1 MSEKQKKE
9 QEDET
14 MNFLGNAGGFVPPQ
28 KTQNSFGEKEEVVEE
43 KDLEKA
49 IFAHLPFSSLSTQAV
64 LKWGREN
71 AARVC
76 ARILYYSKRGRRMEL
91 EVIFDPIFSSHLEEE
106 GSRKWKNHSE
116 GRAFFFHFWGEGEKI
131 KVSVHFFPRRIPF
144 LSFFLEGKEYR
155 ILSSF
160 FPGRFSRRF
169 EGRPDAAKCVFRS
182 ECSKAA
188 KKRRP
193 RPIPPPP
200 TPGGEKLT
208 AQTNPT
214 SIQGSSR
221 IICHF
226 FPPGEGIVLVVAGV
240 GIGIAPDF
248 APFNE

>member
-1 MSEKQKKE
+1 MRVVSS
-9 QEDET
+9 
-14 MNFLGNAGGFVPPQ
+14 PQ

-49 IFAHLPFSSLSTQAV
+49 IFAHLPFSSLCSSTRGEAV

-76 ARILYYSKRGRRMEL
+76 AYTTAKEGGIGSYFRSHFLPPSGGGIEEMEKSLRRSRILLPFLGGGGENKGFRSL
-91 EVIFDPIFSSHLEEE
+91 FSSA
-106 GSRKWKNHSE
+106 HS
-116 GRAFFFHFWGEGEKI
+116 
-131 KVSVHFFPRRIPF
+131 FPLF
-144 LSFFLEGKEYR
+144 LFGGKEYR

-169 EGRPDAAKCVFRS
+169 EGRPDAAKYVFRS
-182 ECSKAA
+182 EYSKAA

-200 TPGGEKLT
+200 TPWGGKLT

-226 FPPGEGIVLVVAGV
+226 FPPAK
-240 GIGIAPDF
+240 ASSW
-248 APFNE
+248 

>member
-9 QEDET
+9 QGDET
-14 MNFLGNAGGFVPPQ
+14 MNFLGNAGGFVPP
-28 KTQNSFGEKEEVVEE
+28 KNAKLVRRKEEVGE

-49 IFAHLPFSSLSTQAV
+49 IFAHLPFSSLCSSTRGEAV

-76 ARILYYSKRGRRMEL
+76 AYTTAKEGGIGSYFRSHFLLPSGRGGIEEMEKSLRRSRILLPFLGRGGENKGFRSL
-91 EVIFDPIFSSHLEEE
+91 FSSA
-106 GSRKWKNHSE
+106 HS
-116 GRAFFFHFWGEGEKI
+116 
-131 KVSVHFFPRRIPF
+131 FPLF
-144 LSFFLEGKEYR
+144 LCGGKEYR

-169 EGRPDAAKCVFRS
+169 EGRPDAAKYVFRS
-182 ECSKAA
+182 ECEAA

-226 FPPGEGIVLVVAGV
+226 FPPAK
-240 GIGIAPDF
+240 ASSW
-248 APFNE
+248 